1 VSGRRL
7 CLYVENARP
16 RARYR
21 NVVTIWFFVAEK
33 EAAPKLIPGVQE
45 LLRHLSLLFIPAGVG
60 IMVHGKTVLDE
71 WIPLVIA
78 LVLSTAIS
86 IVVTALCVKWMSR

>member
-1 VSGRRL
+1 
-7 CLYVENARP
+7 
-16 RARYR
+16 
-21 NVVTIWFFVAEK
+21 
-33 EAAPKLIPGVQE
+33 
-45 LLRHLSLLFIPAGVG
+45 LSLLFIPAGVG